1 MAESLKKQTFVG
13 VGWSAVERFSV
24 QGAQFFI
31 QIVLARLLVPSD
43 YGIIAMLAIFLQ
55 IAQVFVDCG
64 FANALVQKQQ
74 CTTSDYST
82 VFFFNLGVSV
92 TIYLFFYII
101 APYVAVFYEIEEITI
116 VMRVIALV
124 VIFNSLS
131 IVQRTI
137 LVKKVDFKSQSIV
150 TFCATIVSGIIGI
163 YFAYNGYGVWAL
175 CYQQLIN
182 SFLQIVLYYPFVR
195 WRPSFVF
202 SKDSFSD
209 FFGFGSKILIARL
222 ISVIYKNLYT
232 LTIGK
237 KYNSEDLGFFSRA
250 EQFAIFPS
258 ANIGGIISRVS
269 YPIFS
274 KIQDDDQK
282 LTKAYRE
289 IICYSSFLIF
299 PLMFGLASLANPFIE
314 IMLGTKWL
322 PVVPILQIL
331 CLDFIWDPISLLN
344 LNLLYVKKRSD
355 LVLKLE
361 VLKKVIAIA
370 ILFLTLP
377 YGIIVMCWGR
387 VLYSFL
393 AFYINTYY
401 TQKIIGIGFLKQLFD
416 VLPYLLVSFFMG
428 LIVNIVAT
436 RVFSTVH
443 PGFQL
448 AIGIL
453 FGVLIYIV
461 VTITF
466 FNQTKNELIML
477 FKKLK

>member
-13 VGWSAVERFSV
+13 VGWSAIERFSV
-24 QGAQFFI
+24 QGAQFLL

-55 IAQVFVDCG
+55 IAQVLVDCG

-74 CTTSDYST
+74 CTNSDYST

-92 TIYLFFYII
+92 TIYLFFFII
-101 APYVAVFYEIEEITI
+101 APYVATFYAIEEITE

-124 VIFNSLS
+124 VILNSLS

-137 LVKKVDFKSQSIV
+137 LVKRVDFKSQSVV
-150 TFCATIVSGIIGI
+150 TFSATIVSGLFGI

-175 CYQQLIN
+175 CFQQLIN
-182 SFLQIVLYYPFVR
+182 SFLQAVLYYFFVR
-195 WRPSFVF
+195 WLPSFEF
-202 SKDSFSD
+202 SKESFKD
-209 FFGFGSKILIARL
+209 FMGFGSKILVARL
-222 ISVIYKNLYT
+222 ISVTYKNLYT

-237 KYNSEDLGFFSRA
+237 KYNSEDLGYFSRA

-274 KIQDDDQK
+274 KIQDDDKK

-289 IICYSSFLIF
+289 IIRYSSFLIF
-299 PLMFGLASLANPFIE
+299 PLMFGLASLADPFIE
-314 IMLGTKWL
+314 TMLGTKWL
-322 PVVPILQIL
+322 SAAPILQIL
-331 CLDFIWDPISLLN
+331 CLDLIWDPISLLN

-361 VLKKVIAIA
+361 VLKKIIAIT
-370 ILFLTLP
+370 ILVLTLP
-377 YGIIVMCWGR
+377 YGVVVMCWGR
-387 VLYSFL
+387 VFYSFL

-401 TQKIIGIGFLKQLFD
+401 TKKIIGIGFLKQLSD
-416 VLPYLLVSFFMG
+416 VFPFFMVS
-428 LIVNIVAT
+428 LIMGVTVNFVAT
-436 RVFSTVH
+436 VFFSTSH
-443 PGFQL
+443 SGLQL
-448 AIGIL
+448 AVGVL
-453 FGVLIYIV
+453 FGVIIYTI
-461 VTITF
+461 ITF
-466 FNQTKNELIML
+466 ICFKQMKDELIML
-477 FKKLK
+477 LKKR